1 MESKLHITA
10 KSIEKFALLVA
21 IFTVMTHLIFLII
34 YIPSTGEALFSD
46 KTLMKCVEVGIIA
59 IVILI
64 VAIPEGLPLSISL
77 AMSFSINRLK
87 DD

>member
-1 MESKLHITA
+1 M
-10 KSIEKFALLVA
+10 ALTIV
-21 IFTVMTHLIFLII
+21 THLIFLII
-34 YIPSTGEALFSD
+34 YIPSTDQALFSI
-46 KTLMKCVEVGIIA
+46 KTLMQCGQIGIIA

-87 DD
+87 RE

>member
-1 MESKLHITA
+1 M
-10 KSIEKFALLVA
+10 ALTIV
-21 IFTVMTHLIFLII
+21 THLIFLVI
-34 YIPSTGEALFSD
+34 YIPSVDEALCSD
-46 KTLMKCVEVGIIA
+46 KTLMKCGQIGIIA

-87 DD
+87 GE

>member
-1 MESKLHITA
+1 M
-10 KSIEKFALLVA
+10 ALT
-21 IFTVMTHLIFLII
+21 IITHLIFLVI
-34 YIPSTGEALFSD
+34 YIPSTDETLFSD
-46 KTLMKCVEVGIIA
+46 KTLMKCGQIGIIA

-87 DD
+87 SE